1 MLIVGAGDVSG
12 ALNMLI
18 QVLKKNHSRNKKIVL
33 ETVVSCSKSSG
44 LCEECRTAPLS
55 TWHHSGQ
62 GPVSGFLL
70 TPVCW
75 LPKPASAGVMR
86 MYQAKQAFPPQWW
99 GTEVQ
104 VLLLPSSWSP
114 GWEIESTV
122 ICLQGMISLWDK
134 SYFSPFGHRFNGCNK
149 TRTDITLHYWR
160 IYQLPCQGE
169 VRQCLAERRCPL
181 LAPAHC

>member
-1 MLIVGAGDVSG
+1 MDYLQRLTCVTALRNWKTNSVPNPLHFELKWEKGAGKMRSICLSHLSPKCLLFLAVIFLEMLIVGAGDVSG

-70 TPVCW
+70 MPVCW

-86 MYQAKQAFPPQWW
+86 MYQAKQAFPP
-99 GTEVQ
+99 
-104 VLLLPSSWSP
+104 LR
-114 GWEIESTV
+114 
-122 ICLQGMISLWDK
+122 
-134 SYFSPFGHRFNGCNK
+134 HRGANTATAIQLV
-149 TRTDITLHYWR
+149 TRMR
-160 IYQLPCQGE
+160 N
-169 VRQCLAERRCPL
+169 
-181 LAPAHC
+181 